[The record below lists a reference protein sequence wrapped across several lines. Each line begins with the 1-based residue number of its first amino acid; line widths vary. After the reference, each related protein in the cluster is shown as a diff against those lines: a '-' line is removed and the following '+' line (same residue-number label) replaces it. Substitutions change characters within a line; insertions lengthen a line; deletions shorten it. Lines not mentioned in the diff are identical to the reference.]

1 MRVPLRGE
9 FGQKKEEEAR
19 EEKKI
24 EAESK
29 KRGKLLHKL
38 CGGKAPDTSGGHARP
53 KPVAAE
59 PQQPFRLSTPL
70 KIDLEANLGGR
81 ALKSPAALS
90 DPQLWLAALE
100 AGWKEAQKESWAEN
114 IRLKAVARAQ
124 KKSGRR
130 RTLGLLVS
138 PDDNPQYL
146 VVDDVRGPS
155 LISEWN
161 AEQPEELRIHQGDQ
175 ILAVN
180 GVAGWWEEM
189 LRTIQVQASKPGDV
203 LKLVVI

>member
-1 MRVPLRGE
+1 MGASSCRAEKCGRGCDE
-9 FGQKKEEEAR
+9 SDG
-19 EEKKI
+19 
-24 EAESK
+24 EAENSED
-29 KRGKLLHKL
+29 REVV
-38 CGGKAPDTSGGHARP
+38 D
-53 KPVAAE
+53 
-59 PQQPFRLSTPL
+59 LSVLPG
-70 KIDLEANLGGR
+70 DGVVPWSEMAQV
-81 ALKSPAALS
+81 SPAVS
-90 DPQLWLAALE
+90 PKIRSNVSTTPVPQAVLMHPR
-100 AGWKEAQKESWAEN
+100 S
-114 IRLKAVARAQ
+114 LKRRRAPIEVTLVRQ
-124 KKSGRR
+124 GMYW

-161 AEQPEELRIHQGDQ
+161 AAQPEELRIHQGDQ